1 MPGIPTIPTS
11 LQAHLTDA
19 GLFSIR
25 AITGIV
31 FIYHGAQKL
40 FGAFGGPGI
49 EGFAGFLA
57 SLNIPLPT
65 LNAYLAGGAEFF
77 GGLALLT
84 GIAARFFALPLVI
97 TMLVASF
104 MVHGGAFSAQA
115 NGMEYPL
122 TLALVTLGIG
132 LTGPGRWTIAQLVPA
147 SPKAKLTVAPV
158 VSRSA

>member
-1 MPGIPTIPTS
+1 MPRIPTIPTS

-31 FIYHGAQKL
+31 FSFHGAQKL
-40 FGAFGGPGI
+40 FGVFGGPGI
-49 EGFAGFLA
+49 DGFAGFLG
-57 SLNIPLPT
+57 SLNVPLPT

-84 GIAARFFALPLVI
+84 GIAARLFTLPLVI

-132 LTGPGRWTIAQLVPA
+132 LTGPGRWTALRLVGVQREPA
-147 SPKAKLTVAPV
+147 LTPTTA
-158 VSRSA
+158 

>member
-1 MPGIPTIPTS
+1 MPRIPTIPSS

-25 AITGIV
+25 AITGVV
-31 FIYHGAQKL
+31 FTFHGAQKL
-40 FGAFGGPGI
+40 FGVFGGSGI
-49 EGFAGFLA
+49 EGFAGFLE
-57 SLNIPLPT
+57 SINVPLPT
-65 LNAYLAGGAEFF
+65 LNAYLAGGAEFL
-77 GGLALLT
+77 GGIALIT

-104 MVHGGAFSAQA
+104 MVHGSAFSAQA

-132 LTGPGRWTIAQLVPA
+132 LTGPGRWTVLRLFGMQREPA
-147 SPKAKLTVAPV
+147 PAP
-158 VSRSA
+158 ATA